1 MDITLFVMWAGFL
14 LASFSVIG
22 NDVIQTLGTFMSSNE
37 KRPWWVLWI
46 FAGSILTATL
56 IYSWVINDGDVSY
69 LRLVGDPPEYT
80 IESPKYPLPDPFA
93 WYYLLPPLVLLFVTR
108 WGIPVSTSFL
118 ILTFFKPKG
127 LEDMMVKSLIG
138 YAVAFGAA
146 ILVYILITKRFEKK
160 FIENPIDARQK
171 KIWTVLQWASTGFLW
186 TQWLAQDFANIY
198 VYLPRQLNTT
208 SLVISLIILL
218 GMLAFI
224 FYVKGGAIQ
233 KIVKSK
239 TNTAD
244 IRSATIIDLI
254 YGIILYFFKEGNN
267 IPMSTTWV
275 FIGLLAGR
283 EIAVRWRLDN
293 KLTRDEVKGVLMDLA
308 KVTFGLVISIAL
320 VFFIRW
326 ITV

>member
-37 KRPWWVLWI
+37 DRPWWVLWI
-46 FAGSILTATL
+46 FAGVILAATL
-56 IYSWVINDGDVSY
+56 IYSWVVNDGDVSY
-69 LRLVGDPPEYT
+69 LRLVGDPPEYNL
-80 IESPKYPLPDPFA
+80 ENPKYPLPDPFA

-138 YAVAFGAA
+138 YLVAFGVA
-146 ILVYILITKRFEKK
+146 ILVYVIITRRFEKK
-160 FIENPIDARQK
+160 FIESTVEK
-171 KIWTVLQWASTGFLW
+171 KKKRIWTALQWLSTGFLW

-198 VYLPRQLNTT
+198 VYLPRQLGMTE
-208 SLVISLIILL
+208 LAISLAILL
-218 GMLAFI
+218 AMLGFI

-239 TNTAD
+239 TNTTD
-244 IRSATIIDLI
+244 IRSATIIDFI
-254 YGIILYFFKEGNN
+254 YGLVLFFFKEVNN

-283 EIAVRWRLDN
+283 EIAIRWRLDN
-293 KLTRDEVKGVLMDLA
+293 KLTMTEIKGVLLDLA
-308 KVTFGLVISIAL
+308 KVTFGLIISIAL